1 MKPKQYLE
9 PLEEDYLKEL
19 INVSFGLAASIIGD
33 MLGAKAELMI
43 PKVSIHPIDKLSSVV
58 KGHVETKT
66 DTLLIRQFFQS
77 SLNGDAYFMLGS
89 KDAVK
94 IAKLLF
100 KKDNIDENETNGVAM
115 EITNI
120 LASACIGQIAQM
132 SASRAIFLPPEII
145 KHERL
150 LSLSTEDLKNFTQ
163 FMLIE
168 TMLNLE
174 SEGISGHMLILI
186 GNGVLKVML
195 SGMPN
200 I

>member
-1 MKPKQYLE
+1 MTNKHYLE

-33 MLGAKAELMI
+33 MLNTKAELMI
-43 PKVSIHPIDKLSSVV
+43 PKVSIHPIEKLSSVV
-58 KGHVETKT
+58 QKHISKQS
-66 DTLLIRQFFQS
+66 DTILIRQFFQS

-89 KDAVK
+89 EDAEK

-100 KKDNIDENETNGVAM
+100 KKDSVDEKEIDGVAM

-132 SASRAIFLPPEII
+132 SGSRTIFLPPEII
-145 KHERL
+145 RHERL
-150 LSLSTEDLKNFTQ
+150 LSLSADDLKNFTQ
-163 FMLIE
+163 FMLVE
-168 TMLNLE
+168 TKLNLE
-174 SEGISGHMLILI
+174 SEGIRGQMLLLI
-186 GNGVLKVML
+186 GDGVLSIML
-195 SGMPN
+195 GGMPN